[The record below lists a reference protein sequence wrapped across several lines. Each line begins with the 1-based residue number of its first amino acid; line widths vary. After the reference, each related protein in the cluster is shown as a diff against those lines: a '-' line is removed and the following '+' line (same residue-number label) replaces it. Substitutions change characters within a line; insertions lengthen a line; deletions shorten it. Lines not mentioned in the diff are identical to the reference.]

1 MTATAFELLGSALF
15 GLAMTTATA
24 MALTPEPSRLRFV
37 RKAIRRMTDA
47 THRVLPHSWG
57 LWTAS
62 QPMPVEPAHSQPA
75 ENLVLVAMDRTII
88 RRR

>member
-15 GLAMTTATA
+15 GLAITTATA

-47 THRVLPHSWG
+47 THRVLPIPG
-57 LWTAS
+57 MWTAS